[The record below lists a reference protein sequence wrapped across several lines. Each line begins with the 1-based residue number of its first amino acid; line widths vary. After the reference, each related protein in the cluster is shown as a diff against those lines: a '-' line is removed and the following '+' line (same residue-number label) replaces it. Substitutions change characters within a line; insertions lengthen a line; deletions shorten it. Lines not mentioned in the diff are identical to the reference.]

1 MRRISR
7 SAPTSDAP
15 ACRSRDSARD
25 TGTPKRASRSAGATA
40 CSQRNWPWRICIKV
54 MPRTLD
60 GTAND
65 WPAIAPGAAI
75 GGNTKASA
83 VLVLSS
89 CTMQAPD
96 APSPAADGN
105 VTASAKYMAVAA
117 SVALP
122 PLSRMSR
129 PISAARLSS
138 AATAA
143 NAEPAATTRDK
154 PCRPGDRPAG
164 LAAWAARSLSRSV
177 SLWPQAASKN
187 MPASASLR
195 N

>member
-1 MRRISR
+1 
-7 SAPTSDAP
+7 
-15 ACRSRDSARD
+15 
-25 TGTPKRASRSAGATA
+25 
-40 CSQRNWPWRICIKV
+40 
-54 MPRTLD
+54 MPRTLE
-60 GTAND
+60 GTAKD

-96 APSPAADGN
+96 APSPAADGK

-143 NAEPAATTRDK
+143 NDEPAATTRDR
-154 PCRPGDRPAG
+154 PTRPGDRPAG
-164 LAAWAARSLSRSV
+164 L
-177 SLWPQAASKN
+177 
-187 MPASASLR
+187 
-195 N
+195 